1 MTKHSGTAAE
11 GVERSA
17 IRFGALLLAT
27 GLSGAT
33 ALAQDREAP
42 EDYGT
47 QDNGITLV
55 SYADFTSEDGSS
67 QSLRVP
73 QLRWDVGGGQLIAPM
88 NMLPNGALLTQAR
101 FYFRDTSDAHDLSLF
116 LCENHFDLADGP
128 MGLLCY
134 PATYAGG
141 APGEWF
147 ADFNADLTI
156 HYRWD
161 RDGDGDID
169 IVHYSL
175 QVETPAGDS
184 STAIRAVRL
193 SWKRQVSPAPPGAS
207 FNDVP
212 VNDTAFP
219 FIEALVASGITAGCG
234 GGNYCP
240 DAPLT
245 RRQMAVFLAKALGLH
260 WPSDA
265 P

>member
-1 MTKHSGTAAE
+1 M
-11 GVERSA
+11 R
-17 IRFGALLLAT
+17 RLGALLFAA

-47 QDNGITLV
+47 QDNSITIV

-67 QSLRVP
+67 GSSRVP
-73 QLRWDVGGGQLIAPM
+73 QLRWDVGDGWLIAPM
-88 NMLPNGALLTQAR
+88 NMLPNGALLTNAR
-101 FYFRDTSDAHDLSLF
+101 FYFQDYSDTANLSLS
-116 LCENHFDLADGP
+116 LCENFFDLNDGP
-128 MGLLCY
+128 LGGFCY
-134 PATYAGG
+134 TARYAEG
-141 APGEWF
+141 APGNTF
-147 ADFNADLTI
+147 ADVDLGNDLTI

-169 IVHYSL
+169 IVHYTL
-175 QVETPAGDS
+175 EAETPAG
-184 STAIRAVRL
+184 TAIRAVRL
-193 SWKRQVSPAPPGAS
+193 SWKRQVSPAPPAAS

-234 GGNYCP
+234 GGKYCP